1 MHKDGAHTINWD
13 NGPIILLPII
23 MGPHSGGHSSLLVVE
38 RTHYSSASLFL
49 YFDSL
54 PSTGKDIDILELE
67 EKLKSMP
74 LWKDGSIFKL
84 MIKLMINPI
93 KLMPIQSRGASNDCG
108 IFTCCSAAVLQLSI

>member
-23 MGPHSGGHSSLLVVE
+23 MGPYSGGHSSLLVVE
-38 RTHYSSASLFL
+38 RIHCSSAGLFL

-54 PSTGKDIDILELE
+54 PSTGKDIYIELE

-74 LWKDGSIFKL
+74 LWKDGSIFKF

-93 KLMPIQSRGASNDCG
+93 KLMPMQSRGASNDCG
-108 IFTCCSAAVLQLSI
+108 TIFTCCSAAA

>member
-1 MHKDGAHTINWD
+1 MHKDGAHTRINGD

-23 MGPHSGGHSSLLVVE
+23 MGPHSEGHSSLVVVE

-54 PSTGKDIDILELE
+54 VPSTGKDIDILELE

-93 KLMPIQSRGASNDCG
+93 KLMPIQSRGA
-108 IFTCCSAAVLQLSI
+108 